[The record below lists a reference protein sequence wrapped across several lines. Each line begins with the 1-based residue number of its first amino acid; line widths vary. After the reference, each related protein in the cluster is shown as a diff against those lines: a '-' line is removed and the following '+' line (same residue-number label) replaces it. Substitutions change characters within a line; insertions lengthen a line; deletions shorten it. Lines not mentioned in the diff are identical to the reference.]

1 MSYYLAVFI
10 ISIIYIVFINNDN
23 LIKTKANNNKI
34 YYTQKNKSEIAAN
47 KLAKIDK
54 FLSKLIKHLL
64 EENKDNIVIQKNLK
78 KNLIIKELP
87 KNSNHVAYIINKT
100 KLHIC
105 LRNKNDMFINQ
116 YNRIY
121 FVVMH
126 ELAHK
131 ISKSVGHTE
140 EFWKN
145 FKLIIKTAIKHKLYK
160 YRDYYNDPVEY
171 CGINIS
177 SSPYMKGGTNYNN
190 DIYSIISL
198 IFILLIFYFI
208 INIITNIFFSSSS
221 NSAPDNVPDNVPDN
235 SFSEIIRTNE
245 NILNEY
251 GEILRRTNSGQYVV
265 DNNQSINDS
274 TSEFLSEFKKN
285 NPIPDD
291 YEFDVDNYE
300 CKRTRRVQ

>member
-1 MSYYLAVFI
+1 MNYYLAFFI
-10 ISIIYIVFINNDN
+10 IIIIYIVFINNDN
-23 LIKTKANNNKI
+23 LIKIRANNNKI

-64 EENKDNIVIQKNLK
+64 EENKDNIIIQKNLK

-87 KNSNHVAYIINKT
+87 KNSNHVAYIVNKT

-105 LRNKNDMFINQ
+105 LRNKNDTFINQ

-160 YRDYYNDPVEY
+160 YKDYYNDPVEY
-171 CGINIS
+171 CGININ
-177 SSPYMKGGTNYNN
+177 SSPYMKGGENNN
-190 DIYSIISL
+190 DDIYNIISL
-198 IFILLIFYFI
+198 IFILLISYFI
-208 INIITNIFFSSSS
+208 ISFITKHFFTNAS
-221 NSAPDNVPDNVPDN
+221 DNVPDNVPDN
-235 SFSEIIRTNE
+235 SFTEIIRTND

-251 GEILRRTNSGQYVV
+251 GEVLRRTDSGQYVV
-265 DNNQSINDS
+265 DTSQTINDS
-274 TSEFLSEFKKN
+274 MPDFVSQFKKN
-285 NPIPDD
+285 NPVQDD
-291 YEFDVDNYE
+291 YSFDIDNYE
-300 CKRTRRVQ
+300 CIRKRRI

>member
-1 MSYYLAVFI
+1 MNYYLAFFI
-10 ISIIYIVFINNDN
+10 IIIIYIVFINNDN

-34 YYTQKNKSEIAAN
+34 YYTQKYKSKIAAN

-64 EENKDNIVIQKNLK
+64 VENKDNIMIQKNLK
-78 KNLIIKELP
+78 KKLIIKELP
-87 KNSNHVAYIINKT
+87 KNSNHVAYIVNKT
-100 KLHIC
+100 KLHVC
-105 LRNKNDMFINQ
+105 LRNKNDTFINQ

-160 YRDYYNDPVEY
+160 YRNYYNDPVEY
-171 CGINIS
+171 CGININ
-177 SSPYMKGGTNYNN
+177 SSPYMKGGENDDN
-190 DIYSIISL
+190 DIYNIISF
-198 IFILLIFYFI
+198 IFILLIVYFI
-208 INIITNIFFSSSS
+208 ISMITKIFFTNSS
-221 NSAPDNVPDNVPDN
+221 DNVPDSVPDSVPDN
-235 SFSEIIRTNE
+235 SFTEIISTNG

-251 GEILRRTNSGQYVV
+251 GEILRRTDSGQYVV
-265 DNNQSINDS
+265 DTSQSINDS
-274 TSEFLSEFKKN
+274 IPEFLSEFKKN
-285 NPIPDD
+285 HPIPDD
-291 YEFDVDNYE
+291 YEFDIDNYE